1 MNILLTN
8 SSYLIVDEK
17 AEYLVKD
24 EVLLK
29 LMQDDEFRVEFLKTL
44 GATSVVVSRLG
55 QLRKDK
61 TYRSKEVSTTEKTVG
76 KFDKEV
82 GYFAKL

>member
-24 EVLLK
+24 EILLR
-29 LMQDDEFRVEFLKTL
+29 LMQDDEFRVDFLKTL
-44 GATSVVVSRLG
+44 NLKSVIVSRLG
-55 QLRKDK
+55 QPRNDK
-61 TYRSKEVSTTEKTVG
+61 TYRSREVNTTEKSVG
-76 KFDKEV
+76 KFNKEV